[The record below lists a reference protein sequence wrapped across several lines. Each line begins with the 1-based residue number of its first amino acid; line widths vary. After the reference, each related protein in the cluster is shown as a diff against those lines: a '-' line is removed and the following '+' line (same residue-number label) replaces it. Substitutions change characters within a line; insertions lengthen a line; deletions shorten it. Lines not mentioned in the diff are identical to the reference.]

1 MFWYQ
6 ITRAFAFG
14 KIKHPTLS
22 LINRHIPNILALL
35 AIVVYELLPVRP
47 PLTGEGGMSMYAFK
61 ITSML
66 PGFFIA
72 SLAAVA
78 TFQRAELDE
87 TMPDPSPTLEV
98 RTGEDASAVPLSHRV
113 FLCHLF
119 AYLTATSLLVILLS
133 VGGEIIAPSGLHL
146 VALIDRPSVELAVLW
161 LLRALFLF
169 VLLRWF
175 FRLIVVTFFGLYFL
189 VERIHRLNS

>member
-1 MFWYQ
+1 
-6 ITRAFAFG
+6 
-14 KIKHPTLS
+14 
-22 LINRHIPNILALL
+22 
-35 AIVVYELLPVRP
+35 
-47 PLTGEGGMSMYAFK
+47 MYAFK

-113 FLCHLF
+113 FLRHLF
-119 AYLTATSLLVILLS
+119 AYLTAISLLVILLS
-133 VGGEIIAPSGLHL
+133 AGGEIIAPSGLHL
-146 VALIDRPSVELAVLW
+146 VALIDRPGVELAVLR

-169 VLLRWF
+169 VLLHWF